1 MDLKDFFKN
10 DRFAADA
17 GCELQKISDGYAV
30 ATMTVGKQ
38 HLNAGGVCQ
47 GGAMFTLADLAFAAA
62 VNSHGQLTFSINST
76 INIFSSAKEGDVL
89 TAVAKEEVN
98 HPKIPFCEV
107 RITNQDGKLIA
118 SFIGQAYRKQQVID
132 PSLLPGRSQTQ
143 MRG

>member
-1 MDLKDFFKN
+1 MDLIESFTN

-17 GCELQKISDGYAV
+17 GCRLTEIKDGYAK
-30 ATMTVGKQ
+30 ATMTVGRQ

-89 TAVAKEEVN
+89 TAVAEERLN

-107 RITNQDGKLIA
+107 TITNQDGRLIA
-118 SFIGQAYRKQQVID
+118 VFTGQAYRKNCKIAN
-132 PSLLPGRSQTQ
+132 GEE
-143 MRG
+143 

>member
-1 MDLKDFFKN
+1 MINKDFFKN

-17 GCELQKISDGYAV
+17 GCELQELSEGHAV
-30 ATMTVGKQ
+30 ATMTVAKQ

-47 GGAMFTLADLAFAAA
+47 GGAIFTLADLAFAAA

-89 TAVAKEEVN
+89 TAVAEEKVN

-107 RITNQDGKLIA
+107 SVTNQDGVLIA
-118 SFIGQAYRKQQVID
+118 TFIGQAYRKKVMI
-132 PSLLPGRSQTQ
+132 G
-143 MRG
+143 

>member
-1 MDLKDFFKN
+1 MINKDFFRN

-17 GCELQKISDGYAV
+17 GCELQELSEGRAV
-30 ATMTVGKQ
+30 ATMTVTKQ

-47 GGAMFTLADLAFAAA
+47 GGAIFTLADLAFAAA

-89 TAVAKEEVN
+89 TAVAEEKVN

-107 RITNQDGKLIA
+107 NVTNQDGVLIA
-118 SFIGQAYRKQQVID
+118 TFIGQAYRKKVMI
-132 PSLLPGRSQTQ
+132 G
-143 MRG
+143 

>member
-1 MDLKDFFKN
+1 MINKDFFKN

-17 GCELQKISDGYAV
+17 GCELQELSEGHAV
-30 ATMTVGKQ
+30 ATMTVAKQ

-47 GGAMFTLADLAFAAA
+47 GGAIFTLADLAFAAA

-89 TAVAKEEVN
+89 TAVAEEKVN

-107 RITNQDGKLIA
+107 CVTNQDGVLIA
-118 SFIGQAYRKQQVID
+118 MFIGQAYRKKVMI
-132 PSLLPGRSQTQ
+132 G
-143 MRG
+143 